1 MAEETYHAV
10 GKRKTSVARVWV
22 KPGNGTIVINNKPIE
37 VYMTKESG
45 IGLIK
50 QPLELT
56 ENVGK
61 YDIIANVRGGG
72 VLGQAGAIRHGIS
85 RALITISPDYRVVL
99 KKADLLTRDPRMKE
113 RKKYGQAA
121 ARARYQY
128 SKR

>member
-1 MAEETYHAV
+1 MAEAVYHAV
-10 GKRKTSVARVWV
+10 GKRKTSVARVWL
-22 KPGNGTIVINNKPIE
+22 KPGDGAIVINNKPMKDFIT
-37 VYMTKESG
+37 VDSG
-45 IGLIK
+45 IGLIN

-56 ENVGK
+56 ENLGK
-61 YDIIANVRGGG
+61 YDVIVNVRGGG

-85 RALITISPDYRVVL
+85 RALLTISPDYRLIL

-121 ARARYQY
+121 ARARFQY

>member
-1 MAEETYHAV
+1 MAAEIYHAV

-22 KPGNGTIVINNKPIE
+22 KPGNGTIVINDKPIE

>member
-1 MAEETYHAV
+1 MAEEIYHAV

-22 KPGNGTIVINNKPIE
+22 KPGNGTIVINNKSIE
-37 VYMTKESG
+37 DYMTMDSG

-56 ENVGK
+56 ENVDK
-61 YDIIANVRGGG
+61 YDVMVNVKGGG

-85 RALITISPDYRVVL
+85 RALLIISPDYRILL

-113 RKKYGQAA
+113 RKKYGQKG
-121 ARARYQY
+121 ARARFQY

>member
-1 MAEETYHAV
+1 MAELTYHAV
-10 GKRKTSVARVWV
+10 GKRKTSVARVWM
-22 KPGNGTIVINNKPIE
+22 KPGNGTIIINNKPMD

-45 IGLIK
+45 IGLIN

-56 ENVGK
+56 ETVGK
-61 YDIIANVRGGG
+61 YDVIANVRGGG

-85 RALITISPDYRVVL
+85 RALITISPDNRLVL

>member
-1 MAEETYHAV
+1 MAEAVYHAV
-10 GKRKTSVARVWV
+10 GKRKTSVARVWM
-22 KPGNGTIVINNKPIE
+22 KPGNGAIVINNKPME
-37 VYMTKESG
+37 VYMTVGAG
-45 IGLIK
+45 IGLIN

-56 ENVGK
+56 ENAGK
-61 YDIIANVRGGG
+61 YDVIANVRGGG
-72 VLGQAGAIRHGIS
+72 ILGQAGAIRHGIS
-85 RALITISPDYRVVL
+85 RALLTVSPDYRLVL

>member
-1 MAEETYHAV
+1 MAEEIYHAV

-22 KPGNGTIVINNKPIE
+22 KPGNGTIVINDKPIE
-37 VYMTKESG
+37 VYITKESG
-45 IGLIK
+45 IGLIN

-61 YDIIANVRGGG
+61 YDIIVNVRGGG

-85 RALITISPDYRVVL
+85 RALITISPDYRLIL

-121 ARARYQY
+121 ARARFQY